1 MSTWKINIKNQT
13 STSIKGITFTLT
25 ETKPGEYK
33 GLCLDPSK
41 IPTDDLDDE
50 ILNRMNKEAGLKSL
64 HRYYFSL
71 FL

>member
-1 MSTWKINIKNQT
+1 
-13 STSIKGITFTLT
+13 
-25 ETKPGEYK
+25 
-33 GLCLDPSK
+33 LDPSK

-50 ILNRMNKEAGLKSL
+50 ILNRMNKEVGLKSL